1 MDNNEILFVNGIVRE
16 LINFSKTE
24 YKLLEMLIN
33 LEINEKID
41 TPEYDEIIKRYRFLE
56 EVIDGEINKLNTNR
70 RITLADNIVMGL
82 MHKINNDPIKEG
94 NIEDIAVL
102 RINKRL
108 DTLQTI
114 TTSKNKA
121 VDEIVETI
129 RLSQTYDMINSVLYY
144 LHDYSNL
151 DNNNELKNKLI
162 EYKYNLSYIT
172 FVTEGAMLNI
182 KYKKP
187 EKLVLTGEYYMNKCA
202 KYFRSISFEED
213 AYLSMLIDKIKRI
226 INYTEKDLEEID
238 TLQELAISLAHIKA
252 ASLRLDEELINK
264 INKSVAAKTEKVAS
278 LLQSTLYS
286 AIKEKHNVY
295 YLKKVL

>member
-82 MHKINNDPIKEG
+82 MHKINNDPIKER
-94 NIEDIAVL
+94 NIEALTVL
-102 RINKRL
+102 RLNKRI

-114 TTSKNKA
+114 KTSKNK
-121 VDEIVETI
+121 EIDVLIETI
-129 RLSQTYDMINSVLYY
+129 RLSQAYDMINSVLYY

-151 DNNNELKNKLI
+151 DNNNELKTKLI

-213 AYLSMLIDKIKRI
+213 AYLSILIDKIKRI
-226 INYTEKDLEEID
+226 INYTEKDLKDIE
-238 TLQELAISLAHIKA
+238 TLEELAISLAHIKA

>member
-33 LEINEKID
+33 LEIKEKVD
-41 TPEYDEIIKRYRFLE
+41 TPEYDEIIKKYRFLE
-56 EVIDGEINKLNTNR
+56 EVIDGEINKLNTSK
-70 RITLADNIVMGL
+70 RITFADNIIMGL
-82 MHKINNDPIKEG
+82 MYKIYDDPIKEG

-144 LHDYSNL
+144 LHDFTNL
-151 DNNNELKNKLI
+151 NNSKGLKNKLI
-162 EYKYNLSYIT
+162 EYKYTLAYIT
-172 FVTEGAMLNI
+172 FIVEGTMLDI
-182 KYKKP
+182 KYRKP

-226 INYTEKDLEEID
+226 INYTEKDLKDIE
-238 TLQELAISLAHIKA
+238 TLEELAISLAHIKA

>member
-33 LEINEKID
+33 LEIKEKVD
-41 TPEYDEIIKRYRFLE
+41 TPEYDEIIKKYRFLE
-56 EVIDGEINKLNTNR
+56 EVIDGEINKLNTSK
-70 RITLADNIVMGL
+70 RITFADNIIMGL
-82 MHKINNDPIKEG
+82 MYKIYDDPIKER
-94 NIEDIAVL
+94 NIEALTVL
-102 RINKRL
+102 RLNKRI

-114 TTSKNKA
+114 KTSKNK
-121 VDEIVETI
+121 EIDVLIETI
-129 RLSQTYDMINSVLYY
+129 RLSQAYDMINSVLYY

-151 DNNNELKNKLI
+151 DNNNELKTKLI

-213 AYLSMLIDKIKRI
+213 AYLSILIDKIKRI
-226 INYTEKDLEEID
+226 INYTEKDLKDIE
-238 TLQELAISLAHIKA
+238 TLEELAISLAHIKA

>member
-82 MHKINNDPIKEG
+82 MHKINNDPIKER
-94 NIEDIAVL
+94 NIEALTVL
-102 RINKRL
+102 RLNKRI

-114 TTSKNKA
+114 KTSKNK
-121 VDEIVETI
+121 EIDKLIETI
-129 RLSQTYDMINSVLYY
+129 RLSQAYDMINSVLYY

-187 EKLVLTGEYYMNKCA
+187 EKLVLIGEYYMKKYA
-202 KYFRSISFEED
+202 KNFRNITFEED
-213 AYLSMLIDKIKRI
+213 TYLSILIDKIKRI
-226 INYTEKDLEEID
+226 INYTEKDLEDIE
-238 TLQELAISLAHIKA
+238 TLEELAISLAHIKA

-264 INKSVAAKTEKVAS
+264 INKSVAAKTEKIAS

>member
-33 LEINEKID
+33 LEIKEKVD
-41 TPEYDEIIKRYRFLE
+41 TPEYDEIIKKYRFLE

-82 MHKINNDPIKEG
+82 MYKICDDPIKEG
-94 NIEDIAVL
+94 NIVDIAVL

-144 LHDYSNL
+144 LHDFTNL
-151 DNNNELKNKLI
+151 NNSKELKNKLI
-162 EYKYNLSYIT
+162 EYKYTLAYIT
-172 FVTEGAMLNI
+172 FIVEGTMLDI
-182 KYKKP
+182 KYRKP

-226 INYTEKDLEEID
+226 INYTEKDLKDIE
-238 TLQELAISLAHIKA
+238 TLEELAISLAHIKA

>member
-33 LEINEKID
+33 LEIKEKVD
-41 TPEYDEIIKRYRFLE
+41 TPEYDEIIKKYRFLE

-82 MHKINNDPIKEG
+82 MHKICDDPIKER
-94 NIEDIAVL
+94 NIEALTVL

-144 LHDYSNL
+144 LHDFTNL
-151 DNNNELKNKLI
+151 NNSKGLKNKLI
-162 EYKYNLSYIT
+162 EYKYTLAYIT
-172 FVTEGAMLNI
+172 FIVEGTMLDI
-182 KYKKP
+182 KYRKP

-226 INYTEKDLEEID
+226 INYTEKDLKDIE
-238 TLQELAISLAHIKA
+238 TLEELAISLAHIKA

>member
-1 MDNNEILFVNGIVRE
+1 MDNNEILFVNGIVKE

-24 YKLLEMLIN
+24 YKLLEILIN
-33 LEINEKID
+33 LEIKEKVD
-41 TPEYDEIIKRYRFLE
+41 TPEYDEIIKKYRFLE
-56 EVIDGEINKLNTNR
+56 EVIDGEINKLNTSK
-70 RITLADNIVMGL
+70 RITFADNIIMGL
-82 MHKINNDPIKEG
+82 MYKIYDDPIKER
-94 NIEDIAVL
+94 NIEALTVL
-102 RINKRL
+102 RLNKRI

-114 TTSKNKA
+114 KTSKNK
-121 VDEIVETI
+121 EIDKLIETI
-129 RLSQTYDMINSVLYY
+129 RLSQAYDMINSVLYY

-187 EKLVLTGEYYMNKCA
+187 EKLVLIGEYYMKKYA
-202 KYFRSISFEED
+202 KNFRNITFEED
-213 AYLSMLIDKIKRI
+213 TYLSILIDKIKRI
-226 INYTEKDLEEID
+226 INYTEKDLEDIE
-238 TLQELAISLAHIKA
+238 TLEELAISLAHIKA

-286 AIKEKHNVY
+286 SIKEKHNVY

>member
-33 LEINEKID
+33 LEIKEKVD
-41 TPEYDEIIKRYRFLE
+41 TPEYDEIIKKYRFLE
-56 EVIDGEINKLNTNR
+56 EVIDGEINKLNTSK
-70 RITLADNIVMGL
+70 RITFADNIIMGL
-82 MHKINNDPIKEG
+82 MYKIYDDPIKER
-94 NIEDIAVL
+94 NIEALTVL
-102 RINKRL
+102 RLNKRI

-114 TTSKNKA
+114 KTSKNK
-121 VDEIVETI
+121 EIDKLIETI
-129 RLSQTYDMINSVLYY
+129 RLSQAYDMINSVLYY

-151 DNNNELKNKLI
+151 DNNNELKTKLI

-187 EKLVLTGEYYMNKCA
+187 EKLVLISEYYMKKYA
-202 KYFRSISFEED
+202 KNFRNITFEED
-213 AYLSMLIDKIKRI
+213 TYLSILIDKIKRI
-226 INYTEKDLEEID
+226 INYTEKDLEDIE
-238 TLQELAISLAHIKA
+238 TLEELAISLAHIKA

>member
-33 LEINEKID
+33 LEIKEKVD
-41 TPEYDEIIKRYRFLE
+41 TPEYDEIIKKYRFLE
-56 EVIDGEINKLNTNR
+56 EVIDGEINKLNTSK
-70 RITLADNIVMGL
+70 RITFADNIIMGL
-82 MHKINNDPIKEG
+82 MYKIYDDPIKER
-94 NIEDIAVL
+94 NIEALTVL
-102 RINKRL
+102 RLNKRI

-114 TTSKNKA
+114 KTSKNK
-121 VDEIVETI
+121 EIDVLIETI
-129 RLSQTYDMINSVLYY
+129 RLSQAYDMINSVLYY

-151 DNNNELKNKLI
+151 DNNNELKTKLI

-213 AYLSMLIDKIKRI
+213 AYLSILIDKIKRI
-226 INYTEKDLEEID
+226 INYTEKDLKDIE
-238 TLQELAISLAHIKA
+238 TLEELAISLAHIKA

-278 LLQSTLYS
+278 LLQNTLYS

>member
-33 LEINEKID
+33 LEIKEKVD
-41 TPEYDEIIKRYRFLE
+41 TPEYDEIIKKYRFLE
-56 EVIDGEINKLNTNR
+56 EVIDGEINKLNTSK
-70 RITLADNIVMGL
+70 RITFADNIIMGL
-82 MHKINNDPIKEG
+82 MYKIYDDPIKER

-144 LHDYSNL
+144 LHDFTNL
-151 DNNNELKNKLI
+151 NNSKGLKNKLI
-162 EYKYNLSYIT
+162 EYKYTLAYIT
-172 FVTEGAMLNI
+172 FIVEGTMLDI
-182 KYKKP
+182 KYRKP

-226 INYTEKDLEEID
+226 INYTEKDLKDIE
-238 TLQELAISLAHIKA
+238 TLEELAISLAHIKA

>member
-1 MDNNEILFVNGIVRE
+1 MNNNEILFVNGIVKE

-33 LEINEKID
+33 LEIKEKVD
-41 TPEYDEIIKRYRFLE
+41 TPEYDEIIKKYRFLE
-56 EVIDGEINKLNTNR
+56 EVIDGEINKLNTSK
-70 RITLADNIVMGL
+70 RITFADNIIMGL
-82 MHKINNDPIKEG
+82 MYKICDDPIKER
-94 NIEDIAVL
+94 NIEALTVL
-102 RINKRL
+102 RLNKRI

-114 TTSKNKA
+114 KTSKNK
-121 VDEIVETI
+121 EIDKLIETI
-129 RLSQTYDMINSVLYY
+129 RLSQAYDMINSVLYY
-144 LHDYSNL
+144 LHDFTNL
-151 DNNNELKNKLI
+151 NNSKELKNKLI
-162 EYKYNLSYIT
+162 EYKYTLAYIT
-172 FVTEGAMLNI
+172 FIVEGTMLDI
-182 KYKKP
+182 KYRKP

>member
-33 LEINEKID
+33 LEIKEKVD
-41 TPEYDEIIKRYRFLE
+41 TPEYDEIIKKYRFLE

-82 MHKINNDPIKEG
+82 MHKICDDPIKEG
-94 NIEDIAVL
+94 NIEDVAVL

-144 LHDYSNL
+144 LHDFTNL
-151 DNNNELKNKLI
+151 NNSKGLKNKLI
-162 EYKYNLSYIT
+162 EYKYTLAYIT
-172 FVTEGAMLNI
+172 FIVEGTMLDI
-182 KYKKP
+182 KYRKP

-213 AYLSMLIDKIKRI
+213 AYLSILIDKIKRI
-226 INYTEKDLEEID
+226 INYTEKDLKDIE
-238 TLQELAISLAHIKA
+238 TLEELAISLAHIKA

-278 LLQSTLYS
+278 LLQNTLYS

>member
-1 MDNNEILFVNGIVRE
+1 M
-16 LINFSKTE
+16 
-24 YKLLEMLIN
+24 YKI
-33 LEINEKID
+33 
-41 TPEYDEIIKRYRFLE
+41 YD
-56 EVIDGEINKLNTNR
+56 
-70 RITLADNIVMGL
+70 
-82 MHKINNDPIKEG
+82 DPIKER
-94 NIEDIAVL
+94 NIEALTVL
-102 RINKRL
+102 RLNKRI

-114 TTSKNKA
+114 KTSKNK
-121 VDEIVETI
+121 EIDVLIETI
-129 RLSQTYDMINSVLYY
+129 RLSQAYDMINSVLYY

-187 EKLVLTGEYYMNKCA
+187 EKLVL
-202 KYFRSISFEED
+202 ISEED
-213 AYLSMLIDKIKRI
+213 TCLSILIDKIKRI
-226 INYTEKDLEEID
+226 INYTEKDLKDIE
-238 TLQELAISLAHIKA
+238 TLEELAISLAHIKA

>member
-33 LEINEKID
+33 LEIKEKVD
-41 TPEYDEIIKRYRFLE
+41 TPEYDEIIKKYRFLE
-56 EVIDGEINKLNTNR
+56 EVIDGEINKLNTSK
-70 RITLADNIVMGL
+70 RITFADNIIMGL
-82 MHKINNDPIKEG
+82 MYKICDDPIKER
-94 NIEDIAVL
+94 NIEALTVL
-102 RINKRL
+102 RLNKRI

-114 TTSKNKA
+114 KTSKNK
-121 VDEIVETI
+121 EIDVLIETI
-129 RLSQTYDMINSVLYY
+129 RLSQAYDMINSVLYY

>member
-24 YKLLEMLIN
+24 YKLLETLIN

-129 RLSQTYDMINSVLYY
+129 RLSQAYDMINSVLYY

-162 EYKYNLSYIT
+162 EYKYTLAYIT
-172 FVTEGAMLNI
+172 FIVEGTMLDV
-182 KYKKP
+182 KYRKP

>member
-41 TPEYDEIIKRYRFLE
+41 TPEYDEIIKKYRFLE
-56 EVIDGEINKLNTNR
+56 EVIDGEINKLNTSK
-70 RITLADNIVMGL
+70 RITFADNIIMGL
-82 MHKINNDPIKEG
+82 MYKIYDDPIKER
-94 NIEDIAVL
+94 NIEALTVL
-102 RINKRL
+102 RLNKRI

-114 TTSKNKA
+114 KTSKNK
-121 VDEIVETI
+121 EIDVLIETI
-129 RLSQTYDMINSVLYY
+129 RLSQAYDMINSVLYY

-187 EKLVLTGEYYMNKCA
+187 EKLVLIGEYYMNKCA

>member
-1 MDNNEILFVNGIVRE
+1 MDNNEILFVNGIVKE

-33 LEINEKID
+33 LEIKEKVD
-41 TPEYDEIIKRYRFLE
+41 TPEYDEIIKKYRFLE
-56 EVIDGEINKLNTNR
+56 EVIDGEINKLNTSK
-70 RITLADNIVMGL
+70 RITFADNIIMGL
-82 MHKINNDPIKEG
+82 MYKIYDDPIKEG

-144 LHDYSNL
+144 LHDFTNL
-151 DNNNELKNKLI
+151 NNSKGLKNKLI
-162 EYKYNLSYIT
+162 EYKYTLAYIT
-172 FVTEGAMLNI
+172 FIVEGTMLDI
-182 KYKKP
+182 KYRKP

-226 INYTEKDLEEID
+226 INYTEKDLKDIE
-238 TLQELAISLAHIKA
+238 TLEELAISLAHIKA

>member
-33 LEINEKID
+33 LEIKEKVD
-41 TPEYDEIIKRYRFLE
+41 TPEYDEIIKKYRFLE
-56 EVIDGEINKLNTNR
+56 EVIDGEINKLNTSK
-70 RITLADNIVMGL
+70 RITFADNIIMGL
-82 MHKINNDPIKEG
+82 MYKIYDDPIKEG

-144 LHDYSNL
+144 LLDFTNL
-151 DNNNELKNKLI
+151 NNIKGLKNKLI
-162 EYKYNLSYIT
+162 EYKYTLAYIT
-172 FVTEGAMLNI
+172 FIVEGTMLDI
-182 KYKKP
+182 KYRKP

-226 INYTEKDLEEID
+226 INYTEKDLKDIE
-238 TLQELAISLAHIKA
+238 TLEELAISLAHIKA

>member
-1 MDNNEILFVNGIVRE
+1 MHNNEILFVNGIVRE

-24 YKLLEMLIN
+24 YKLLETLIN

-70 RITLADNIVMGL
+70 RITLGDNIVMGL

-129 RLSQTYDMINSVLYY
+129 RLSQAYDMINSVLYY

-162 EYKYNLSYIT
+162 EYKYTLAYIT
-172 FVTEGAMLNI
+172 FIVEGTMLDI
-182 KYKKP
+182 KYRKP

>member
-33 LEINEKID
+33 LEIKEKVD
-41 TPEYDEIIKRYRFLE
+41 TPEYDEIIKKYRFLE
-56 EVIDGEINKLNTNR
+56 EVIDGEINKLNTSK
-70 RITLADNIVMGL
+70 RITFADNIIMGL
-82 MHKINNDPIKEG
+82 MYKIYDDPIKER
-94 NIEDIAVL
+94 NIEALTVL
-102 RINKRL
+102 RLNKRI

-114 TTSKNKA
+114 KTSKNK
-121 VDEIVETI
+121 EIDVLIETI
-129 RLSQTYDMINSVLYY
+129 RLSQAYDMINSVLYY

-213 AYLSMLIDKIKRI
+213 AYLSILIDKIKRI
-226 INYTEKDLEEID
+226 INYTEKDLKDIE
-238 TLQELAISLAHIKA
+238 TLEELAISLAHIKA

>member
-33 LEINEKID
+33 LEIKEKVD
-41 TPEYDEIIKRYRFLE
+41 TPEYDEIIKKYRFLE

-129 RLSQTYDMINSVLYY
+129 RLSQTHDMINSILYY
-144 LHDYSNL
+144 LHDFTNL
-151 DNNNELKNKLI
+151 NNSKGLKNKLI
-162 EYKYNLSYIT
+162 EYKYTLAYIT
-172 FVTEGAMLNI
+172 FIVEGTMLDI
-182 KYKKP
+182 KYRKP

>member
-33 LEINEKID
+33 LEIKEKVD
-41 TPEYDEIIKRYRFLE
+41 TPEYDEIIKKYRFLE

-82 MHKINNDPIKEG
+82 MHKICDDPIKER
-94 NIEDIAVL
+94 NIEALTVL
-102 RINKRL
+102 RLNKRI

-114 TTSKNKA
+114 KTSKNK
-121 VDEIVETI
+121 EIDVLIETI
-129 RLSQTYDMINSVLYY
+129 RLSQAYDMINSVLYY

-226 INYTEKDLEEID
+226 INYTEKDLKDIE
-238 TLQELAISLAHIKA
+238 TLEELAISLAHIKA

>member
-1 MDNNEILFVNGIVRE
+1 MNNNEILFVNGIVKE

-33 LEINEKID
+33 LEIKEKVD
-41 TPEYDEIIKRYRFLE
+41 TPEYDEIIKKYRFLE
-56 EVIDGEINKLNTNR
+56 EVIDGEINKLNTSK
-70 RITLADNIVMGL
+70 RITFADNIIMGL
-82 MHKINNDPIKEG
+82 MYKICDDPIKER
-94 NIEDIAVL
+94 NIEALTVL
-102 RINKRL
+102 RLNKRI

-114 TTSKNKA
+114 KTSKNK
-121 VDEIVETI
+121 EIDKLIETI
-129 RLSQTYDMINSVLYY
+129 RLSQAYDMINSVLYY

-187 EKLVLTGEYYMNKCA
+187 EKLVLIGEYYMKKYA
-202 KYFRSISFEED
+202 KNFRNITFEED
-213 AYLSMLIDKIKRI
+213 TYLSILIDKIKRI
-226 INYTEKDLEEID
+226 INYTEKDLKDIE
-238 TLQELAISLAHIKA
+238 TLEELAISLAHIKA

>member
-1 MDNNEILFVNGIVRE
+1 MDNNEILFVNGIVKE

-33 LEINEKID
+33 LEIKEKVD
-41 TPEYDEIIKRYRFLE
+41 TPEYDEIIKKYRFLE

-144 LHDYSNL
+144 LHDFTNL
-151 DNNNELKNKLI
+151 NNSKGLKNKLI
-162 EYKYNLSYIT
+162 EYKYTLAYIT
-172 FVTEGAMLNI
+172 FIVEGTMLDI
-182 KYKKP
+182 KYRKP

-226 INYTEKDLEEID
+226 INYTEKDLKDIE
-238 TLQELAISLAHIKA
+238 TLEELAISLEHIKA
-252 ASLRLDEELINK
+252 AS
-264 INKSVAAKTEKVAS
+264 
-278 LLQSTLYS
+278 
-286 AIKEKHNVY
+286 
-295 YLKKVL
+295 

>member
-1 MDNNEILFVNGIVRE
+1 MDNNEILFVNGIVKE

-24 YKLLEMLIN
+24 YKLLEILIN
-33 LEINEKID
+33 LEIKEKVD
-41 TPEYDEIIKRYRFLE
+41 TPEYDEIIKKYRFLE
-56 EVIDGEINKLNTNR
+56 EVIDGEINKLNTSK
-70 RITLADNIVMGL
+70 RITFADNIIMGL
-82 MHKINNDPIKEG
+82 MYKICDDPIKER
-94 NIEDIAVL
+94 NIEALTVL
-102 RINKRL
+102 RLNKRI

-114 TTSKNKA
+114 KTSKNK
-121 VDEIVETI
+121 EIDKLIETI
-129 RLSQTYDMINSVLYY
+129 RLSQAYDMINSVLYY

-187 EKLVLTGEYYMNKCA
+187 EKLVLIGEYYMKKYA
-202 KYFRSISFEED
+202 KNFRNITFEED
-213 AYLSMLIDKIKRI
+213 TYLSILIDKIKRI
-226 INYTEKDLEEID
+226 INYTEKDLEDIE
-238 TLQELAISLAHIKA
+238 TLEELAISLAHIKA

>member
-33 LEINEKID
+33 LEIKEKVD
-41 TPEYDEIIKRYRFLE
+41 TPEYDEIIKKYRFLE

-144 LHDYSNL
+144 LHDFTNL
-151 DNNNELKNKLI
+151 NNNKGLKNKLI
-162 EYKYNLSYIT
+162 EYKYTLAYIT
-172 FVTEGAMLNI
+172 FIAEGTMLDI
-182 KYKKP
+182 KYRKP

-278 LLQSTLYS
+278 LLQNTLYS

>member
-24 YKLLEMLIN
+24 YKLLETLIN

-41 TPEYDEIIKRYRFLE
+41 TPEYNEIIKRYRFLE

-129 RLSQTYDMINSVLYY
+129 RLSQAYDMINSVLYY

-162 EYKYNLSYIT
+162 EYKYTLAYIT
-172 FVTEGAMLNI
+172 FIVEGTMLDV
-182 KYKKP
+182 KYRKP

>member
-33 LEINEKID
+33 LEIKEKVD
-41 TPEYDEIIKRYRFLE
+41 TPEYDEIIKKYRFLE

-82 MHKINNDPIKEG
+82 MHKINNDPIKER
-94 NIEDIAVL
+94 NIEALTVL

-144 LHDYSNL
+144 LHDFTNL
-151 DNNNELKNKLI
+151 NNSKGLKNKLI
-162 EYKYNLSYIT
+162 EYKYTLAYIT
-172 FVTEGAMLNI
+172 FIVEGTMLDI
-182 KYKKP
+182 KYRKP

-226 INYTEKDLEEID
+226 INYTEKDLKDIE
-238 TLQELAISLAHIKA
+238 TLEELAISLAHIKA

>member
-33 LEINEKID
+33 LEIKEKVD
-41 TPEYDEIIKRYRFLE
+41 TPEYDEIIKKYRFLE

-82 MHKINNDPIKEG
+82 MYKICDDPIKER
-94 NIEDIAVL
+94 NIEALTVL
-102 RINKRL
+102 RLNKRI

-114 TTSKNKA
+114 KTSKNK
-121 VDEIVETI
+121 EIDKLIETI
-129 RLSQTYDMINSVLYY
+129 RLSQAYDMINSVLYY

-151 DNNNELKNKLI
+151 DNNNELKIKLI

-187 EKLVLTGEYYMNKCA
+187 EKLVLIGEYYMKKYA
-202 KYFRSISFEED
+202 KNFRNITFEED
-213 AYLSMLIDKIKRI
+213 TYLSILIDKIKRI
-226 INYTEKDLEEID
+226 INYTEKDLEDIE
-238 TLQELAISLAHIKA
+238 TLEELAISLAHIKA

>member
-1 MDNNEILFVNGIVRE
+1 MDNNEILFVNGIVKE

-102 RINKRL
+102 RLNKRI

-114 TTSKNKA
+114 KTSKNK
-121 VDEIVETI
+121 EIDKLIETI
-129 RLSQTYDMINSVLYY
+129 RLSQAYDMINSVLYY

-187 EKLVLTGEYYMNKCA
+187 EKLVLIGEYYMKKYA
-202 KYFRSISFEED
+202 KNFRNITFEED
-213 AYLSMLIDKIKRI
+213 TYLSILIDKIKRI
-226 INYTEKDLEEID
+226 INYTEKDLEDIE
-238 TLQELAISLAHIKA
+238 TLEELAISLAHIKA

>member
-82 MHKINNDPIKEG
+82 MHKINNDPIKER
-94 NIEDIAVL
+94 NIEALTVL
-102 RINKRL
+102 RLNKRI

-114 TTSKNKA
+114 KTSKNK
-121 VDEIVETI
+121 EIDVLIETI
-129 RLSQTYDMINSVLYY
+129 RLSQAYDMINSVLYY

-151 DNNNELKNKLI
+151 DNNNELKTKLI

-213 AYLSMLIDKIKRI
+213 AYLSILIDKIKRI
-226 INYTEKDLEEID
+226 INYTEKDLKDIE
-238 TLQELAISLAHIKA
+238 TLEELAISLAHIKA

-286 AIKEKHNVY
+286 SIKEKHNVY

>member
-33 LEINEKID
+33 LEIKEKVD
-41 TPEYDEIIKRYRFLE
+41 TPEYDEIIKKYRFLE
-56 EVIDGEINKLNTNR
+56 EVIDGEINKLNTSK
-70 RITLADNIVMGL
+70 RITFADNIIMGL
-82 MHKINNDPIKEG
+82 MYKIYDDPIKER
-94 NIEDIAVL
+94 NIEALTVL
-102 RINKRL
+102 RLNKRI

-114 TTSKNKA
+114 KTSKNK
-121 VDEIVETI
+121 EIDVLIETI
-129 RLSQTYDMINSVLYY
+129 RLSQAYDMINSVLYY

-226 INYTEKDLEEID
+226 INYTEKDLKDIE
-238 TLQELAISLAHIKA
+238 TLEELAISLAHIKA

>member
-1 MDNNEILFVNGIVRE
+1 MDNNEILFVNGIVKE

-144 LHDYSNL
+144 LHDFTNL
-151 DNNNELKNKLI
+151 NNSKELKNKLI
-162 EYKYNLSYIT
+162 EYKYTLAYIT
-172 FVTEGAMLNI
+172 FIVEGTMLDI
-182 KYKKP
+182 KYRKP

-226 INYTEKDLEEID
+226 INYTEKDLEDIE
-238 TLQELAISLAHIKA
+238 TLEELAISLAHIKA

>member
-33 LEINEKID
+33 LEIKEKVD
-41 TPEYDEIIKRYRFLE
+41 TPEYDEIIKKYRFLE
-56 EVIDGEINKLNTNR
+56 EVIDGEINKLNTSK
-70 RITLADNIVMGL
+70 RITFADNIIMGL
-82 MHKINNDPIKEG
+82 MYKIYDDPIKER
-94 NIEDIAVL
+94 NIEALTVL
-102 RINKRL
+102 RLNKRI

-114 TTSKNKA
+114 KTSKNKA

-144 LHDYSNL
+144 LHDFTNL
-151 DNNNELKNKLI
+151 NNSKGLKNKLI
-162 EYKYNLSYIT
+162 EYKYTLAYIT
-172 FVTEGAMLNI
+172 FIVEGTMLDI
-182 KYKKP
+182 KYRKP

-213 AYLSMLIDKIKRI
+213 AYLSILIDKIKRI
-226 INYTEKDLEEID
+226 INYTEKDLKDIE
-238 TLQELAISLAHIKA
+238 TLEELAISLAHIKA

>member
-33 LEINEKID
+33 LEIKEKVD
-41 TPEYDEIIKRYRFLE
+41 TPEYDEIIKKYRFLE
-56 EVIDGEINKLNTNR
+56 EVIDGEINKLNTSK
-70 RITLADNIVMGL
+70 RITFADNIIMGL
-82 MHKINNDPIKEG
+82 MYKIYDDPIKER
-94 NIEDIAVL
+94 NIEALTVL
-102 RINKRL
+102 RLNKRI

-114 TTSKNKA
+114 KTSKNK
-121 VDEIVETI
+121 EIDVLIETI
-129 RLSQTYDMINSVLYY
+129 RLSQAYDMINSVLYY
-144 LHDYSNL
+144 LHDFTNL
-151 DNNNELKNKLI
+151 NNSKGLKNKLI
-162 EYKYNLSYIT
+162 EYKYTLAYIT
-172 FVTEGAMLNI
+172 FIVEGTMLDI
-182 KYKKP
+182 KYRKP

-226 INYTEKDLEEID
+226 INYTEKDLKDIE
-238 TLQELAISLAHIKA
+238 TLEELAISLAHIKA

>member
-33 LEINEKID
+33 LEIKEKVD
-41 TPEYDEIIKRYRFLE
+41 TPEYDEIIKKYRFLE
-56 EVIDGEINKLNTNR
+56 EVIDGEINKLNTSK
-70 RITLADNIVMGL
+70 RITFADNIIMGL
-82 MHKINNDPIKEG
+82 MYKIYDDPIKER
-94 NIEDIAVL
+94 NIEALTVL

-114 TTSKNKA
+114 TTSKNK
-121 VDEIVETI
+121 EIDVLIETI
-129 RLSQTYDMINSVLYY
+129 RLSQAYDMINSVLYY

-187 EKLVLTGEYYMNKCA
+187 EKLVLISEYYTK
-202 KYFRSISFEED
+202 KYTKNFRSISFEED

-226 INYTEKDLEEID
+226 INYTEKDLEDIE
-238 TLQELAISLAHIKA
+238 TLEELAISLAHIKA